1 MAGPPLGGSGEIYC
15 GNSLLMAST
24 ATALASRPSAPEQA
38 SLWSDAWRRL
48 RRNRLALVGVI
59 YLALV
64 VVVALVAVVKTPY
77 STVEVGVGIPY
88 SGPSAQHLL
97 GVDALG
103 RDTLSRLMAG
113 AQISLIVGVGTQ
125 LVVLA
130 VGVPI
135 GLAAGYF
142 RGWLDQI
149 VTFGVNLFYGIP
161 NLLVALVLVFLLGP
175 NLMNII
181 VAIAATGWMDMA
193 RLVRGQTLSLRERDF
208 IEAAR
213 ASGAKPHRI
222 LFGHILP
229 NALGP
234 IIVQATFGVPAAI
247 LFEAFLSFLG
257 MGVPP
262 PTPTWGGMAAE
273 GIVTMRIAPYMVVA
287 PAIALS
293 LTLMAFNFLG
303 DGLRDALDPRQRR

>member
-1 MAGPPLGGSGEIYC
+1 MA
-15 GNSLLMAST
+15 AT
-24 ATALASRPSAPEQA
+24 ATAVATHPIAPEQA

-48 RRNRLALVGVI
+48 RRNRIALLGVI
-59 YLALV
+59 YLSFLV
-64 VVVALVAVVKTPY
+64 LVALVAVVKTPY
-77 STVEVGVGIPY
+77 STVEVGVGMPY

-113 AQISLIVGVGTQ
+113 AQISLVVGVGTQ
-125 LVVLA
+125 LVVLV
-130 VGVPI
+130 VGVPL

-142 RGWLDQI
+142 RGWLDQV
-149 VTFGVNLFYGIP
+149 VTFSVNLFYGIP
-161 NLLVALVLVFLLGP
+161 NLLVALMLVFLLGP
-175 NLMNII
+175 NLINII
-181 VAIAATGWMDMA
+181 VAIAATGWMDMT

-213 ASGAKPHRI
+213 ASGAKPAKI

-257 MGVPP
+257 LGVPP
-262 PTPTWGGMAAE
+262 PTPCWGGMAAE
-273 GIVTMRIAPYMVVA
+273 GIVTLRIAPFMVVA

>member
-1 MAGPPLGGSGEIYC
+1 MA
-15 GNSLLMAST
+15 
-24 ATALASRPSAPEQA
+24 ATAAQVVTRPLEPEQA

-48 RRNRLALVGVI
+48 RRNRLALVGAV
-59 YLALV
+59 YLAFLLAI
-64 VVVALVAVVKTPY
+64 ALVALVKTPY
-77 STVEVGVGIPY
+77 SYRDVGVALPY
-88 SGPSAQHLL
+88 STP
-97 GVDALG
+97 DAHNLFGADSLG
-103 RDTLSRLMAG
+103 RDVLSRVMVG

-142 RGWLDQI
+142 RGWFDSVVSFLI
-149 VTFGVNLFYGIP
+149 NLFYGIP
-161 NLLVALVLVFLLGP
+161 DLLVALILVFLLGP
-175 NLMNII
+175 SLTNII
-181 VAIAATGWMDMA
+181 VAIALTRWMDMA
-193 RLVRGQTLSLRERDF
+193 RLVRGQTLSLREREF

-213 ASGAKPHRI
+213 ASGARPLKI

-234 IIVQATFGVPAAI
+234 IIVQATFGIPSAI

-257 MGVPP
+257 LGVPP
-262 PTPTWGGMAAE
+262 PTPSWGSMAAE
-273 GIVTMRIAPYMVVA
+273 GIVAIRIAPHIVIA
-287 PAIALS
+287 PSIALS

-303 DGLRDALDPRQRR
+303 DGLRDALDPRGRR

>member
-1 MAGPPLGGSGEIYC
+1 MA
-15 GNSLLMAST
+15 AT
-24 ATALASRPSAPEQA
+24 ATAVATHPITPEQA

-48 RRNRLALVGVI
+48 RRNRIALLGVI
-59 YLALV
+59 YLSFLV
-64 VVVALVAVVKTPY
+64 LVALVAVVKTPY
-77 STVEVGVGIPY
+77 STVEVGVGMPY

-113 AQISLIVGVGTQ
+113 AQISLVVGVGTQ
-125 LVVLA
+125 LVVLV
-130 VGVPI
+130 VGVPL

-142 RGWLDQI
+142 RGWLDQV
-149 VTFGVNLFYGIP
+149 VTFSVNLFYGIP
-161 NLLVALVLVFLLGP
+161 NLLVALMLVFLLGP
-175 NLMNII
+175 NLINII
-181 VAIAATGWMDMA
+181 VAIAATGWMDMT

-213 ASGAKPHRI
+213 ASGAKPAKI

-262 PTPTWGGMAAE
+262 PTPPCGGMAAE
-273 GIVTMRIAPYMVVA
+273 GIVTLRIAPFMVVA